1 MFSCAQGSKNLKRYL
16 ILLNSSPWRI
26 VSDCGGA
33 FTMGCVGG
41 ALFGFVGGA
50 RNAPAGFNRR
60 AIGGLV
66 RMRERGNFIF
76 YKIYHNFSFRF
87 LIYVVG
93 MSKKKLP
100 I

>member
-1 MFSCAQGSKNLKRYL
+1 
-16 ILLNSSPWRI
+16 
-26 VSDCGGA
+26 
-33 FTMGCVGG
+33 MGCVGG

-66 RMRERGNFIF
+66 RMRERGNYIF
-76 YKIYHNFSFRF
+76 YKNFHDFFFFRF

-93 MSKKKLP
+93 MSKEKLFDM
-100 I
+100 

>member
-76 YKIYHNFSFRF
+76 YKIFHDFFFSFFNLCSKF
-87 LIYVVG
+87 LPTQI
-93 MSKKKLP
+93 LF
-100 I
+100 